1 MTDEIFSLAE
11 KEAKEKLRQAVRRLN
26 ACYKEQNE
34 LTKQIADLR
43 SVIAAFARMRNE
55 EFIEEDE
62 FGMTDAIRLALVHSG
77 LGMTPEEVKKA
88 IYEIGFDTDNY
99 ENVMAAIGTALKRL
113 VEQNQVSMTPAMKI
127 GDVKTRYQWAGG
139 QLVAL
144 KSLMGIGFK
153 KKKEGGMPPP
163 PAATLED
170 IPSGEKPPLSGYY
183 RPKK

>member
-1 MTDEIFSLAE
+1 MHYVSPIMTNETFSLAE

-34 LTKQIADLR
+34 LTKQIIDLR

-55 EFIEEDE
+55 EFIEEEE
-62 FGMTDAIRLALVHSG
+62 FGMTDAIRLTLAHSG

-88 IYEIGFDTDNY
+88 IYDVGFDTDSY

-113 VEQNQVSMTPAMKI
+113 VEQKQVTVSQSPKFSD
-127 GDVKTRYQWAGG
+127 GKTRYEWVGG
-139 QLVAL
+139 HVPL

-153 KKKEGGMPPP
+153 KKE
-163 PAATLED
+163 
-170 IPSGEKPPLSGYY
+170 
-183 RPKK
+183 